1 MIGLRDVW
9 RIFYTSHSQIC
20 HKRSASRNAKYLKSI
35 RGNERKQ
42 ICYLTHDK
50 KKVFVVMKENKFVI

>member
-9 RIFYTSHSQIC
+9 RIFYTLHSQIC
-20 HKRSASRNAKYLKSI
+20 HKKSASRNEKYLKSV

-42 ICYLTHDK
+42 ICYLTHDNQN
-50 KKVFVVMKENKFVI
+50 VCVAFFI